1 MVPDALF
8 CHKRIR
14 YKKDTFLKIF
24 FLKCLSL
31 LNVVQG
37 GEVFFFN
44 PFLMIQCKKERFEIT
59 LYKYSV
65 PLYVCVHMDSAM
77 TKYWP
82 FSDFSDHQTN
92 FIII

>member
-1 MVPDALF
+1 
-8 CHKRIR
+8 
-14 YKKDTFLKIF
+14 
-24 FLKCLSL
+24 
-31 LNVVQG
+31 
-37 GEVFFFN
+37 
-44 PFLMIQCKKERFEIT
+44 MIQCKKERFEIT

-65 PLYVCVHMDSAM
+65 SLYVCVHMDSAM

>member
-1 MVPDALF
+1 
-8 CHKRIR
+8 
-14 YKKDTFLKIF
+14 
-24 FLKCLSL
+24 
-31 LNVVQG
+31 
-37 GEVFFFN
+37 
-44 PFLMIQCKKERFEIT
+44 MIQCKKERFEIT

-92 FIII
+92 FIIIWQKKPQNKCKLQFLKDDLIYQEPKNIQNLLPVKQ